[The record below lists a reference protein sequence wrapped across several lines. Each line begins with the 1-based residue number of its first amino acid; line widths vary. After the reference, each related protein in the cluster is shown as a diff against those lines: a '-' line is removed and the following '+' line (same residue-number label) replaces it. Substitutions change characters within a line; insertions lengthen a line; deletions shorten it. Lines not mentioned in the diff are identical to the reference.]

1 MGTEP
6 SHYKRCCTVHA
17 TLALSRL
24 LTRARYFGRL
34 DACFGCLCAC
44 RHQLQQF
51 KAATKKDP
59 ALLASFNK
67 LLGVDAV
74 VGDVGDGAMRSGQT
88 ENDE

>member
-1 MGTEP
+1 METEP
-6 SHYKRCCTVHA
+6 SHYKRCCAVHA

-24 LTRARYFGRL
+24 LTRARYVVRL
-34 DACFGCLCAC
+34 DARFGCLCAC
-44 RHQLQQF
+44 RHQQF